1 MNGLNIADVLGL
13 IFLGIG
19 MLDGFRRGL
28 VKKGTSL
35 VITLVTLFAVY
46 LVSPYVETFFQG
58 ILPVSL
64 LPEKITGTNSELY
77 QMLLL
82 SGLGEM
88 AENYVHILAA
98 RVLALVSTY
107 IVVRLLLRTLFFS
120 LGVLTKVPG
129 LSFLNRIAGA
139 GLGLVQQLIL
149 LWMLFL
155 VIAIFSGSS
164 WGTAL
169 DQCIKASTCM
179 SVLYENNL
187 LFLVAILLILKV

>member
-1 MNGLNIADVLGL
+1 
-13 IFLGIG
+13 
-19 MLDGFRRGL
+19 
-28 VKKGTSL
+28 